1 MSLRVKEERLY
12 VENQLGDNSL
22 QAVFQG
28 TVELPVN
35 AEGIARVVWVKG
47 HPVISK
53 IAAGEDQVKLQGA
66 IDIQMVYVPEVL
78 EGDIAELQ
86 RVEWPGAIPFD
97 HYVEIIGAEP
107 YMTAEAAL
115 EVIGCE
121 YEVRPDGRV
130 VDLDVLTLTKASI
143 KLGQSHTVIT
153 AAAVGAPKKLVTDEL
168 TLNTRLPVV
177 EVPFHKEITG
187 ILELPEEA
195 ESINKILDVRCE
207 LVLPPVEVQQGKMTI
222 TGTAEVELIY
232 SAVGGGVRRVVF
244 ENMLPLEVDYSD
256 SALEQDMGV
265 KIKTTANWDSFVVN
279 DGRAARIELSVSG
292 TAEVFRR
299 QVTRVLTNLSCPT
312 DESIETRT
320 ETINVDSIVN
330 EKVHQTVIQGILELT
345 ETDLP
350 IRELLRAEARPQIVD
365 YRVEEDKI
373 TLEGALDVELV
384 YLAYTDEELKP
395 LHSVVFPAALPIQQ
409 SIVIG
414 GLEPGMKVN
423 FTTAVKDIKT
433 DLINRETIEV
443 FVTLRFDVEALEEIQ
458 ADVVVEVIEMTPPDP
473 DPPSV
478 TYIFVQEKDTLWKL
492 ARQYHS
498 DEAAI
503 LQANS
508 WLQGEGEIELR
519 PGDKI
524 CIPRK

>member
-1 MSLRVKEERLY
+1 MSLRVREERLY
-12 VENQLGDNSL
+12 VENQLGNSVL

-78 EGDIAELQ
+78 EGDTAELQ

-97 HYVEIIGAEP
+97 HYVDIVGAEP
-107 YMTAEAAL
+107 YMTAEASL
-115 EVIGCE
+115 DVVGCE
-121 YEVRPDGRV
+121 YEVRPDRRV
-130 VDLDVLTLTKASI
+130 VDLDVLTLVKASI
-143 KLGQSHTVIT
+143 KTGQSRNVIT

-168 TLNTRLPVV
+168 TLNTRIPIL
-177 EVPFHKEITG
+177 EVPFNKEITG
-187 ILELPEEA
+187 MVELPEEA
-195 ESINKILDVRCE
+195 DSISKILDVRCE
-207 LVLPPVEVQQGKMTI
+207 LIVPPVEVAQGKMTI
-222 TGTAEVELIY
+222 TGTTEVDLIY
-232 SAVGGGVRRVVF
+232 VAVGGGVRRVVF
-244 ENMLPLEVDYSD
+244 ENQLPLEVDHHNPVLD
-256 SALEQDMGV
+256 QDMGV
-265 KIKTTANWDSFVVN
+265 KVKTSANWDAFVVN
-279 DGRAARIELSVSG
+279 DGRAVRIELSVSG
-292 TAEVFRR
+292 TAEVNRR
-299 QVTRVLTNLSCPT
+299 QVTRVLTSLSCPT

-320 ETINVDSIVN
+320 ETINVDSVVN
-330 EKVHQTVIQGILELT
+330 EKAHQTVVQGILELL
-345 ETDLP
+345 ETDPP

-365 YRVEEDKI
+365 YRVEEDKVA
-373 TLEGALDVELV
+373 LEGAVDIELI

-395 LHSVVFPAALPIQQ
+395 LHSVTFPAALPIQQ

-423 FTTAVKDIKT
+423 FETAVKDIKT

-443 FVTLRFDVEALEEIQ
+443 FVTLRFDVEVLEEIQ
-458 ADVVVEVIEMTPPDP
+458 ADVVVEAIEMTPPDP

-478 TYIFVQEKDTLWKL
+478 TYVFVQEKDTLWKL

-498 DEAAI
+498 DETAI

-508 WLQGEGEIELR
+508 WLQDEGKIELR